1 MIHLRALR
9 RAVLCLSSLLPQA
22 GTALAAPC
30 EFTPGD
36 PNLEARDGFAEFIA
50 ADKLQPFKNAL
61 PHVENAALEAVI
73 RSPDTMWYDE
83 ESMVFLYQDS
93 VEVVVGGRA
102 NCVGRKVGEANRNN
116 PPIAKLMNYF
126 GTDYRFKFPF
136 RKAAGTDNVTNVKV
150 FNFWAPPRQGGST
163 LPVRW
168 WKASARGRWHWV
180 FPVGT
185 MFGEVLYQ
193 KGPDDRWHVFEIRT
207 RKRYRDGWEVDLFRP
222 FATASSLADAVVAKR
237 PNWRNQAD
245 LNRLVTHLRNP
256 ATLVPHR
263 MVSEAYGAVFPAING
278 ALDKLPAV
286 DDSALIAELLD
297 TTTFKSTE
305 GAIWKENGGL
315 ETYAPSSEGDFQI
328 VPRGYEMGMI
338 PVNEVSCNRCHE
350 QTARPLGTIEG
361 DIVLYGEVWG
371 EDRAFT
377 WHLFQPNQ
385 FIYNTFDDSDSN
397 TRRLNPRLVT
407 AGLLKNER
415 PAANDPNYK
424 QLPTPF

>member
-1 MIHLRALR
+1 MIHLRALSC
-9 RAVLCLSSLLPQA
+9 AFIGLTPLLLGAATAFGGTCDFVPVDPSLS
-22 GTALAAPC
+22 
-30 EFTPGD
+30 
-36 PNLEARDGFAEFIA
+36 AREGYAEFIA
-50 ADKLQPFKNAL
+50 PEHLQPFKNAL
-61 PHVENAALEAVI
+61 PNLERADLETAM
-73 RSPDTMWYDE
+73 RSSDTMWYDE

-93 VEVVVGGRA
+93 VESVVGGRA

-116 PPIAKLMNYF
+116 PAIAKLMNYF

-150 FNFWAPPRQGGST
+150 LNFWAPPKVLGRT

-168 WKASARGRWHWV
+168 WKASSRGRWHWV

-185 MFGEVLYQ
+185 IFGEVLFE
-193 KGPDDRWHVFEIRT
+193 KGPDDSWYVFEIRM

-222 FATASSLADAVVAKR
+222 FVSATSMADAVVARR
-237 PNWRNQAD
+237 PNWQSRPD

-256 ATLVPHR
+256 ATLVRHR
-263 MVSEAYGAVFPAING
+263 MVSEAYGAVFPPIDG
-278 ALDKLPAV
+278 ALDKLPAIE
-286 DDSALIAELLD
+286 DSALIGELLSS
-297 TTTFKSTE
+297 TTFKSTE
-305 GAIWKENGGL
+305 GAIWKEHGGL

-350 QTARPLGTIEG
+350 QTGRALGTFEG

-377 WHLFQPNQ
+377 WHLFEPNRYI
-385 FIYNTFDDSDSN
+385 FNTFDDSDSN
-397 TRRLNPRLVT
+397 TRRLNPRLVQ

-415 PAANDPNYK
+415 PAATDPNYK
-424 QLPTPF
+424 QLPTPY